1 MSEEPPVVSFAGT
14 GEAPLP
20 STVVEAPPPDDFI
33 RLAAGTPDSPG
44 EPAIFEDPRP
54 RPVRMHQRF
63 RCHSCYRADVEGN
76 RLRLVLLARDG
87 LLFEVCQLCYLVSE
101 VRDLATG
108 GRISHEVLD
117 HTERQLSELYALL
130 RLNLEENIE
139 AARNGS
145 GSQGEGQ
152 GSGSSR

>member
-1 MSEEPPVVSFAGT
+1 
-14 GEAPLP
+14 
-20 STVVEAPPPDDFI
+20 
-33 RLAAGTPDSPG
+33 
-44 EPAIFEDPRP
+44 
-54 RPVRMHQRF
+54 
-63 RCHSCYRADVEGN
+63 
-76 RLRLVLLARDG
+76 LVLLARDG

-117 HTERQLSELYALL
+117 HSERQLSELYALL
-130 RLNLEENIE
+130 RLNLEENIQ

-152 GSGSSR
+152 GSGGPR